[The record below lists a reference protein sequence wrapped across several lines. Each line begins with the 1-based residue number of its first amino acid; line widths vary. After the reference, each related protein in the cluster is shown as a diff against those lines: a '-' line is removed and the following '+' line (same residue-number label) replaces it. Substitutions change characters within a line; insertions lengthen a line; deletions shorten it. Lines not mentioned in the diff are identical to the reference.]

1 MTLLDQTI
9 QSTRTL
15 TFEISPPVLYD
26 LGLEPAL
33 QWLGRQFQKKH
44 GLQAA
49 VTSEGAGPTLPDSLQ
64 ITVFR
69 SVQEFLLNAVK
80 HARASSVRIHLV
92 KEAGWLRVEVADD
105 GVGFVASAD
114 GSFQPDHGGF
124 GLFSIR
130 ERLKVLGGALEISSS
145 PGKGSS
151 FDSFGARPRKR
162 SRGGAAIMIRI
173 LIADDHKIIVDGLR
187 SLLEKNGALKVVGQA
202 SDGLTAVRLAA
213 AIAPDLVIMDI
224 SLPGLNG
231 IDATRRILEAN
242 PRTKVIAL
250 SMHKDGRY
258 IAEALKSGAAGY
270 LLKESAFDE
279 LTAAIRTVMKGQAY
293 LSASITD
300 LVIKDYIHHLEKT
313 ASGVFSV
320 LTRREREVLQ
330 SLSEGLSTKEI
341 AARLRVSV
349 KTVETYRAQI
359 MEKLDIHSVAEL
371 TKYAIREGITSL

>member
-1 MTLLDQTI
+1 
-9 QSTRTL
+9 
-15 TFEISPPVLYD
+15 
-26 LGLEPAL
+26 
-33 QWLGRQFQKKH
+33 
-44 GLQAA
+44 
-49 VTSEGAGPTLPDSLQ
+49 
-64 ITVFR
+64 
-69 SVQEFLLNAVK
+69 
-80 HARASSVRIHLV
+80 
-92 KEAGWLRVEVADD
+92 
-105 GVGFVASAD
+105 
-114 GSFQPDHGGF
+114 
-124 GLFSIR
+124 
-130 ERLKVLGGALEISSS
+130 
-145 PGKGSS
+145 
-151 FDSFGARPRKR
+151 
-162 SRGGAAIMIRI
+162 MIRI
-173 LIADDHKIIVDGLR
+173 IIADDHKIIVDGLR
-187 SLLEKNGALKVVGQA
+187 SLLEKNSALKVVGQA

-213 AIAPDLVIMDI
+213 EIAPDLVIMDI

-300 LVIKDYIHHLEKT
+300 LVIKDYIRHLEKT
-313 ASGVFSV
+313 ASGVFSA
-320 LTRREREVLQ
+320 LTPREREVLQ

-349 KTVETYRAQI
+349 KTVETYRIQI
-359 MEKLDIHSVAEL
+359 MAKLDIHSVAEL